1 MDTRDEGRRTLSEQK
16 GCPYVETADGKEDG
30 AGGPRRLAVAGK
42 GGTGKTTI
50 AGTVARLL
58 GRQGRSVLAIDGDT
72 NPNLAHIL
80 GLPPGAAE
88 ELNDLPRDI
97 LERIED
103 EAGSRVVL
111 TVEPEA
117 LIRDYGAEAPDGV
130 ELLVMG
136 KVDHAGAG

>member
-1 MDTRDEGRRTLSEQK
+1 MKEGN
-16 GCPYVETADGKEDG
+16 GCPYVERAGADGEG
-30 AGGPRRLAVAGK
+30 AVGPTRLAIAGK

-50 AGTVARLL
+50 AGTVARLTA
-58 GRQGRSVLAIDGDT
+58 RKGRSVLAIDGDT

-88 ELNDLPRDI
+88 ELRDLPRDI
-97 LERIED
+97 LERVEN
-103 EAGSRVVL
+103 ESGSRIVL

>member
-1 MDTRDEGRRTLSEQK
+1 MSERK
-16 GCPYVETADGKEDG
+16 GCPYVETADEEKDG
-30 AGGPRRLAVAGK
+30 AGGPRRVAVAGK

-50 AGTVARLL
+50 AGTIARLT
-58 GRQGRSVLAIDGDT
+58 GRKGRSVLAIDGDT

-80 GLPPGAAE
+80 GLPMGTTE
-88 ELNDLPRDI
+88 RLNDLPRDI

-103 EAGSRVVL
+103 ESGSRIVL
-111 TVEPEA
+111 TMDPEA

-130 ELLVMG
+130 KLLVMG